1 MSIPGFTAEAS
12 LYKTSE
18 LYHAAIETDR
28 ASILTSGVVHPAQSS
43 VLSSVGSIY
52 IRDMVKPF
60 FVCTLYVS
68 TCQTELGGT
77 IAGAIVGS

>member
-60 FVCTLYVS
+60 FCLYPVCIYLPD
-68 TCQTELGGT
+68 GT
-77 IAGAIVGS
+77 GRYHRWCYCR